1 MEQIQRYKKEIGI
14 AVIVIIILSII
25 SSFSG
30 GSKKVEPQEESM
42 ESTGDEP
49 QEESTGS
56 TGDEPQVASSMGGK
70 QVASMGREDVER
82 AVVEVKFM
90 NKITDP
96 STQVEIR
103 QMASK
108 LSFNNL
114 DINED
119 NRISTDEIP
128 DGDLKDE
135 LFGYDLDED
144 GVIVLEEYEK
154 YFENR
159 QSKRKGGTVTGTG
172 LSLGFKLDPNSL

>member
-56 TGDEPQVASSMGGK
+56 TGDEPQVASSMDGK
-70 QVASMGREDVER
+70 RVASMGREAVER
-82 AVVEVKFM
+82 TVVEAKFM
-90 NKITDP
+90 NNIVDP
-96 STQVEIR
+96 STLAEVQ

-119 NRISTDEIP
+119 NRISADEIP

-135 LFGYDLDED
+135 LFGYDLDKD
-144 GVIVLEEYEK
+144 GVIILEEYQE
-154 YFENR
+154 YFKNR
-159 QSKRKGGTVTGTG
+159 QSKEKRGTITRMNGMSV
-172 LSLGFKLDPNSL
+172 SLM

>member
-1 MEQIQRYKKEIGI
+1 MEQIRRYKKEIGI
-14 AVIVIIILSII
+14 AIIVIIILSII
-25 SSFSG
+25 SSLSS
-30 GSKKVEPQEESM
+30 GSKDD
-42 ESTGDEP
+42 ESTASTDD
-49 QEESTGS
+49 ESTAS
-56 TGDEPQVASSMGGK
+56 TGGK
-70 QVASMGREDVER
+70 QVASTGGKQVASTGREDVER
-82 AVVEVKFM
+82 AVVEAKFM

-103 QMASK
+103 QLASK

-119 NRISTDEIP
+119 NRISADEIP

-135 LFGYDLDED
+135 LFGYDLDKD
-144 GVIVLEEYEK
+144 GVIILEEYEK

-172 LSLGFKLDPNSL
+172 LGFKLDTNSLQFSI

>member
-1 MEQIQRYKKEIGI
+1 MEQIRRYKKEIGI
-14 AVIVIIILSII
+14 AIIVIIILSII
-25 SSFSG
+25 SSLSS
-30 GSKKVEPQEESM
+30 GSKDD
-42 ESTGDEP
+42 ESTASTDD
-49 QEESTGS
+49 ESTAS
-56 TGDEPQVASSMGGK
+56 TDDESTASTGGK
-70 QVASMGREDVER
+70 QVASTGGKQVASTGREDVER
-82 AVVEVKFM
+82 AVVEAKFM

-103 QMASK
+103 QLASK

-119 NRISTDEIP
+119 NRISADEIP

-135 LFGYDLDED
+135 LFGYDLDKD
-144 GVIVLEEYEK
+144 GVIILEEYEK

-172 LSLGFKLDPNSL
+172 LGFKLDTNSLQFSI

>member
-14 AVIVIIILSII
+14 AVIVIIFLSII
-25 SSFSG
+25 SSFSS
-30 GSKKVEPQEESM
+30 GSKKDEPQEESTA
-42 ESTGDEP
+42 STGDEP

-70 QVASMGREDVER
+70 QVASMGREDVGR
-82 AVVEVKFM
+82 AVVEAKFM

-172 LSLGFKLDPNSL
+172 LGFKFDPNSL